1 MFILDAY
8 YVASESMKNSLLVG
22 DYIIGNK
29 TAYRIKTPTYLPFIQ
44 IRIPSYNLFEINQPK
59 RNDIVTFRMNEFLV
73 DEKYSQK
80 DLIKRIVGLPG
91 ETIFLSNTKILI
103 NEKEIDN
110 FFTLEDNSVDAESF
124 KIFNYPGKDFSYMN
138 YGPLKIPAKGDTIEI
153 NPKNIKFWQPL
164 INYENKGKFISNEGS
179 VITFKGKPIKEYV
192 IKENY
197 YFVLGDN
204 ILKSLDSRVLG
215 FIPENAIESKVI
227 LVYLSIE
234 PEFENPS
241 SNFIQRIRFNRIF
254 KIFN

>member
-8 YVASESMKNSLLVG
+8 YVASDSMKNSLIVG
-22 DYIIGNK
+22 DYIIGSK
-29 TAYRIKTPTYLPFIQ
+29 ISFRIKTPSHFPFSEIK
-44 IRIPSYNLFEINQPK
+44 IPSYNLFEINQPK

-91 ETIFLSNTKILI
+91 ETIHLSYTKLLI
-103 NEKEIDN
+103 NEKEINN
-110 FFTLEDNSVDAESF
+110 FFTLNDNSLNSENF
-124 KIFNYPGKDFSYMN
+124 KIFDYPGKEFSYMN
-138 YGPLKIPAKGDTIEI
+138 YGPLKIPSKGDTIEI

-204 ILKSLDSRVLG
+204 IRKSVDSRILG
-215 FIPENAIESKVI
+215 FIPESAIESKVMLI
-227 LVYLSIE
+227 YLSVE
-234 PEFENPS
+234 PDLENPS
-241 SNFIQRIRFNRIF
+241 HNFFHRLRFKRVF
-254 KIFN
+254 KIVN

>member
-8 YVASESMKNSLLVG
+8 YVASESMKNSLIVG
-22 DYIIGNK
+22 DYIIGSK
-29 TAYRIKTPTYLPFIQ
+29 ISYRIKTPSYIPFSEIK
-44 IRIPSYNLFEINQPK
+44 IPSYNLFEISKPK

-73 DEKYSQK
+73 NEKYSQN

-91 ETIFLSNTKILI
+91 ETIRLSYTKLLV

-110 FFTLEDNSVDAESF
+110 FFSLNGNSLNSENF
-124 KIFNYPGKDFSYMN
+124 KIFDYPGKEFSYMN
-138 YGPLKIPAKGDTIEI
+138 YGPLKIPSKGDTIEI
-153 NPKNIKFWQPL
+153 NPKNIKFWQPI
-164 INYENKGKFISNEGS
+164 INYENKGKFVSNEGS

-204 ILKSLDSRVLG
+204 ISKSVDSRILG
-215 FIPENAIESKVI
+215 FIPETAIESKVI
-227 LVYLSIE
+227 IVYLSIE
-234 PEFENPS
+234 PESENPS

-254 KIFN
+254 KFFN